1 MKNLIQEPRWQWV
14 ALIVSFV
21 VGILGV
27 WGFGE
32 VIDLTARTLLGLNE
46 GFSIMPF
53 ILPAILLTLS
63 IIIGNAI
70 LVYGVFVPRVWMKT
84 LIIIASVV
92 LPCILEVIHLTM
104 ICISV
109 MNDFLA
115 TQNFN

>member
-1 MKNLIQEPRWQWV
+1 MKKLIQEPKWQWV
-14 ALIVSFV
+14 ALIVSFI

-32 VIDLTARTLLGLNE
+32 VIDLIARTLLGLNN
-46 GFSIMPF
+46 GFNLMSY
-53 ILPAILLTLS
+53 ILPAILLTSS

-84 LIIIASVV
+84 LIIAASVV
-92 LPCILEVIHLTM
+92 LPCILEVVHLTM
-104 ICISV
+104 IGISV

-115 TQNFN
+115 AQPFS